1 MQNNTENVYRKLR
14 EQYTDEE
21 IADSVLFNE
30 ELSAKEQREVDE
42 EFRKIRLER
51 LSSMTA
57 KDKLVGDM
65 VQMKI
70 LIKKYFRQESYD
82 ERYSFANQLKVY
94 IKLTNRSNKEI
105 AENLDIHPTKLS
117 RIINGRDNPNIELMY
132 RLEKHSDGQLPA
144 YYWWRLHARELEYQI
159 RTDLEKKLNEAS
171 KVTNYLEIRG

>member
-1 MQNNTENVYRKLR
+1 MQNGTEKVYRKLR
-14 EQYTDEE
+14 EKYTDEE
-21 IADSVLFNE
+21 IVDSVLFNE
-30 ELSAKEQREVDE
+30 DLSAKEQREVDE

-57 KDKLVGDM
+57 KDKLIGDM
-65 VQMKI
+65 MQMKI
-70 LIKKYFRQESYD
+70 LIKKYFRQELYD
-82 ERYSFANQLKVY
+82 EQYSFANQLKRY

-144 YYWWRLHARELEYQI
+144 HYWWRLHARELEYQI

-171 KVTNYLEIRG
+171 KVTDYLEIRG

>member
-1 MQNNTENVYRKLR
+1 MQNDTEKVYRKLR
-14 EQYTDEE
+14 EKYTDEE
-21 IADSVLFNE
+21 IVDSVLFNE

-57 KDKLVGDM
+57 KDKLIGDM
-65 VQMKI
+65 MQMKI
-70 LIKKYFRQESYD
+70 LIKKYFRQELYD
-82 ERYSFANQLKVY
+82 EQYSFANQLKRY

-144 YYWWRLHARELEYQI
+144 HYWWRLHARELEYQI

-171 KVTNYLEIRG
+171 KVTDYLEIRG